1 LSREIFNKVVEE
13 LEWRLKE
20 LVGLKVEDVLK
31 KSGKILSGV

>member
-20 LVGLKVEDVLK
+20 LVGLRVEDVLK
-31 KSGKILSGV
+31 KVGKY